1 MSILINNEE
10 YSSDIRDVQKIL
22 SVDKGLQE
30 LIEFDNLV
38 LYPYM
43 IKLLEQLK
51 IAVDTS
57 PMACL

>member
-1 MSILINNEE
+1 MINNEE
-10 YSSDIRDVQKIL
+10 YPSDICDVQKML

-38 LYPYM
+38 LYQYM
-43 IKLLEQLK
+43 IKLLERLK

-57 PMACL
+57 PMVYL